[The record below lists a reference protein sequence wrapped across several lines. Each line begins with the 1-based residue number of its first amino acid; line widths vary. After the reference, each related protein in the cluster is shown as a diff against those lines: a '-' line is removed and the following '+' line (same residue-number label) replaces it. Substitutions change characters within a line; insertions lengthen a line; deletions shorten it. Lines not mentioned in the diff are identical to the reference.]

1 MNNEQRPN
9 EKETEVL
16 TLFYNR
22 FYSLYNEIL
31 DDSFIQQSSMIR
43 FYKLREAFSIYKEIC
58 NYEPIKEYLKW
69 KKKGGGPFFEG
80 IIADNLFNFIRNLL
94 SHFPVFDSWDEVYIN
109 KNLATWDRVSQID
122 KFLSK
127 VTEYKIDDK
136 PEVKYRIWEVEKKKM
151 TYFSVVFPSEYD
163 EGKNIYLKDII
174 SEEIGIK
181 FCIALM
187 KKIIDTQIENPED
200 EKIIIM
206 SQVYF
211 PNINKQ

>member
-1 MNNEQRPN
+1 M
-9 EKETEVL
+9 
-16 TLFYNR
+16 
-22 FYSLYNEIL
+22 
-31 DDSFIQQSSMIR
+31 
-43 FYKLREAFSIYKEIC
+43 
-58 NYEPIKEYLKW
+58 
-69 KKKGGGPFFEG
+69 
-80 IIADNLFNFIRNLL
+80 L